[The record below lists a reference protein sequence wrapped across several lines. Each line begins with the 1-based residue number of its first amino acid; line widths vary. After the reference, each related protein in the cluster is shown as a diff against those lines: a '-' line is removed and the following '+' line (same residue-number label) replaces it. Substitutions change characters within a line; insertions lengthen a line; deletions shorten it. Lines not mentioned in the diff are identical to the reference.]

1 MSKLQKGKM
10 NVMVFSRDLEEQLKL
25 TVMSKACIVPREYE
39 AESFKQE
46 KKKKKSEDGWLQ

>member
-46 KKKKKSEDGWLQ
+46 KKKKKSEDG